1 MSRGISG
8 SGRLDQGLAESSRQ
22 ACSYKPEAQAS
33 GSALIQA
40 RSASEWFGLAYG
52 AQWDIVMAVCH
63 SLARPACTVGHSLAR
78 RACTVGHSLALR
90 ACSERSPR

>member
-40 RSASEWFGLAYG
+40 RSASERFGANTSPKRKRVVRRML
-52 AQWDIVMAVCH
+52 
-63 SLARPACTVGHSLAR
+63 SLAI
-78 RACTVGHSLALR
+78 
-90 ACSERSPR
+90 RSGNVNQG